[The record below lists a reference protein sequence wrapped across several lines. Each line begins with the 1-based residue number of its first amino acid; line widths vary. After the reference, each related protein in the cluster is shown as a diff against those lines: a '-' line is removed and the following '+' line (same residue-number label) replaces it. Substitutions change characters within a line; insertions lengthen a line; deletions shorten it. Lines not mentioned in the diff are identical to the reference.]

1 MKCVNCPANYETD
14 NENGYD
20 WECRIGKENNVEYAD
35 GLLGCKLKEEQI
47 RKKLDK
53 QLDEE
58 ARIWRDADLW
68 FAMRDKQ
75 KKILIDKFKISEQEA
90 EKVLNEIAEL
100 ENEFDKKVKE
110 RDKKVVAKRCDN
122 G

>member
-1 MKCVNCPANYETD
+1 
-14 NENGYD
+14 
-20 WECRIGKENNVEYAD
+20 
-35 GLLGCKLKEEQI
+35 
-47 RKKLDK
+47 
-53 QLDEE
+53 
-58 ARIWRDADLW
+58 
-68 FAMRDKQ
+68 MREKQ

-110 RDKKVVAKRCDN
+110 RDKKVVAKRCNN